1 MFLNWTY
8 NKIAFVIAKEIK
20 TYWSYIVRI
29 CINLASNILL
39 LESKKYFLTSQGL
52 VGADMNRIALNY
64 NSLDAKQNVK
74 KKKKKMET
82 CIYLNTSNINH
93 FIINIPNLP
102 NSSTPKAANM
112 KKRRKNRRPRL
123 PTCGKACIT
132 VSNNARIPLAI
143 FSNFSTVKTNYS
155 DIIIIHCTIFSGTC
169 L

>member
-8 NKIAFVIAKEIK
+8 NKIAFVIAKEIN

-29 CINLASNILL
+29 SIFINLASNILL
-39 LESKKYFLTSQGL
+39 LVSKKYFLTSQGL
-52 VGADMNRIALNY
+52 VGAGMNRRALNY
-64 NSLDAKQNVK
+64 NSLAA
-74 KKKKKMET
+74 KKKMET
-82 CIYLNTSNINH
+82 CIYLNTSKVYKPL
-93 FIINIPNLP
+93 IINIPNLP

-155 DIIIIHCTIFSGTC
+155 NIIIIHCTIFSGTC

>member
-52 VGADMNRIALNY
+52 VGADMNRRALNY

-74 KKKKKMET
+74 KKKKKKMKT
-82 CIYLNTSNINH
+82 CIYLNT
-93 FIINIPNLP
+93 
-102 NSSTPKAANM
+102 
-112 KKRRKNRRPRL
+112 
-123 PTCGKACIT
+123 
-132 VSNNARIPLAI
+132 
-143 FSNFSTVKTNYS
+143 
-155 DIIIIHCTIFSGTC
+155 
-169 L
+169 